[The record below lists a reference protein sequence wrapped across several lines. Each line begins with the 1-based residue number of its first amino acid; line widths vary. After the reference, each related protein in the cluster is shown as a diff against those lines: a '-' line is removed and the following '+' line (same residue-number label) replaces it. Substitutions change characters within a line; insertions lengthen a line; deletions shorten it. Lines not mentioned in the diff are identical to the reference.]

1 MDKSTA
7 SPSLAHM
14 AMLYGPRTKQEL
26 DAALDPFSMLR
37 NEYRR
42 RFKEDG
48 IALTQDEAVEAYK
61 LVAPL
66 YPPDMTDEE
75 AALQAVLN
83 AISFPCFETGGF
95 GFRGPAVKAIIEG
108 FEREIAEGSDAALY
122 IRHHG
127 EAEARKEDSWSRF
140 IDYEALEYFVGLM
153 DAEQRARDADPRA
166 PRIRVVDGDRD
177 SLLDRAQAILAK
189 LTVTRPRG
197 RYDPRLTLRRDNY
210 IVIML
215 HDLSGCGLEV
225 TSLEGESLAGA
236 LAEVIDV
243 PESTIAKVWEN
254 SPLRSSQL
262 NDALPAELRIPES
275 LIRRRRRDSAKKP
288 PPVQFPPDV
297 QCAKCGKAGKVPLQ
311 RLATFGNRARCV
323 DCYPLSA

>member
-14 AMLYGPRTKQEL
+14 AMLYGPRTEQEL
-26 DAALDPFSMLR
+26 DAALVPFFRLR

-42 RFKEDG
+42 RFKEDN
-48 IALTQDEAVEAYK
+48 IALTQVEAVEAYK

-66 YPPDMTDEE
+66 YAPHMTDDE
-75 AALQAVLN
+75 ATLQAVRH
-83 AISFPCFETGGF
+83 AITFPCFETDGF
-95 GFRGPAVKAIIEG
+95 GFRGPAVEAILEG
-108 FEREIAEGSDAALY
+108 FERMIAEGSQTLH

-127 EAEARKEDSWSRF
+127 EAEAREVDSWDRF
-140 IDYEALEYFVGLM
+140 VDYEALKYFVDEVLS
-153 DAEQRARDADPRA
+153 DDRSRIRIIDEPPRA
-166 PRIRVVDGDRD
+166 
-177 SLLDRAQAILAK
+177 LERAQAILAK
-189 LTVTRPRG
+189 RIVTRPRG
-197 RYDPRLTLRRDNY
+197 REARQNLRRDNY
-210 IVIML
+210 IVTML
-215 HDLSGCGLEV
+215 QELSGCGLDV

-236 LAEVIDV
+236 LAEAIDV
-243 PESTIAKVWEN
+243 PESIIAKVWEN

>member
-26 DAALDPFSMLR
+26 LAALVPFRRLR
-37 NEYRR
+37 NKYRR
-42 RFKEDG
+42 RYEKDN

-66 YPPDMTDEE
+66 YAPHMTKEE
-75 AALQAVLN
+75 AALQAVRH
-83 AISFPCFETGGF
+83 AIAFPCFETGGF
-95 GFRGPAVKAIIEG
+95 GFRGPAVEAILEG
-108 FEREIAEGSDAALY
+108 FERMIAKSSQTLH
-122 IRHHG
+122 IRHQG
-127 EAEARKEDSWSRF
+127 ETEAREVDPWSRF
-140 IDYEALEYFVGLM
+140 VDYEALKHFVGLM
-153 DAEQRARDADPRA
+153 DADPRA

-189 LTVTRPRG
+189 QIVTRPRG

-210 IVIML
+210 IVKML
-215 HDLSGCGLEV
+215 QELSGCGLDV

-236 LAEVIDV
+236 LAEAIDV
-243 PESTIAKVWEN
+243 PESIIAKVWEN

-262 NDALPAELRIPES
+262 NDAVPPELRMPES
-275 LIRRRRRDSAKKP
+275 LRRRPRNSAETP
-288 PPVQFPPDV
+288 LDVSCAPGV

-311 RLATFGNRARCV
+311 RLATFGKRARCV
-323 DCYPLSA
+323 DCNPLSA

>member
-1 MDKSTA
+1 MHKSTDSA
-7 SPSLAHM
+7 SLAHM
-14 AMLYGPRTKQEL
+14 AAPWFGERTPQEL
-26 DAALDPFSMLR
+26 LAALVPFCRFR

-42 RFKEDG
+42 RFEEDG

-66 YPPDMTDEE
+66 YAPHMTDEE
-75 AALQAVLN
+75 AARQAAMN
-83 AISFPCFETGGF
+83 AIACRLESGEIV
-95 GFRGPAVKAIIEG
+95 FRGPAVEAILEG
-108 FEREIAEGSDAALY
+108 FERMIAEGSQTLH

-127 EAEARKEDSWSRF
+127 EAEARKVDSWDRF
-140 IDYEALEYFVGLM
+140 VDYEALKYFVDEVLS
-153 DAEQRARDADPRA
+153 DDRSRIRIVDEPPRA
-166 PRIRVVDGDRD
+166 
-177 SLLDRAQAILAK
+177 LERAQAILAANK

-197 RYDPRLTLRRDNY
+197 REATQNLRRDNY
-210 IVIML
+210 IVTML
-215 HDLSGCGLEV
+215 QKLSGRGLDV

-236 LAEVIDV
+236 LAEAIDV

>member
-1 MDKSTA
+1 MHKSTDSA
-7 SPSLAHM
+7 SLAHM
-14 AMLYGPRTKQEL
+14 VAPWFGERTPQEL
-26 DAALDPFSMLR
+26 LALVPFRRFR

-42 RFKEDG
+42 RFEEDG

-66 YPPDMTDEE
+66 YAPHMTDEE
-75 AALQAVLN
+75 AARQAAMN
-83 AISFPCFETGGF
+83 AIACRLESGEIV
-95 GFRGPAVKAIIEG
+95 FRGPAVEAILEG
-108 FEREIAEGSDAALY
+108 FERMIAEGSQTLH

-127 EAEARKEDSWSRF
+127 EAEAREKEDKWSRF
-140 IDYEALEYFVGLM
+140 VYYEALKYFV
-153 DAEQRARDADPRA
+153 ADCQTDVDVLSDDRSRIRIVDEPPRA
-166 PRIRVVDGDRD
+166 
-177 SLLDRAQAILAK
+177 LERAQAILAANK

-197 RYDPRLTLRRDNY
+197 REATQNLRRDNY
-210 IVIML
+210 IVMML
-215 HDLSGCGLEV
+215 QELSGCGLEV

-236 LAEVIDV
+236 LAEAIDV

-288 PPVQFPPDV
+288 LDVLYAPDRK
-297 QCAKCGKAGKVPLQ
+297 CAKCGKAGKVPLQ

-323 DCYPLSA
+323 DCNPLSA